1 MGLNQESDDNPRRRS
16 TRGNTYQESDRA
28 RKAAL
33 LAKKDQEN
41 ISKNGISILE
51 YYRSGWSI
59 VEIAAQTCE
68 SEETIIRTSAIRN
81 FINQVNSIMGLVKSH
96 VEGLSAKEIAQ
107 QLNIELGIVIDE
119 LKWFQQSQIIIQKG
133 KVWIHKKY
141 E

>member
-1 MGLNQESDDNPRRRS
+1 MGLN
-16 TRGNTYQESDRA
+16 QESDRA

-41 ISKNGISILE
+41 ISKNGVSILE
-51 YYRSGWSI
+51 YYRSGWSV

-81 FINQVNSIMGLVKSH
+81 FINQVNSIIGLVKSH